1 MQSVNYWMIKRVIDI
16 SEGAYLHTK
25 NKQLC
30 VNRESVTIA
39 TISIEDLGILILDNP
54 AIVMTQSALVL
65 CQKYNVAIVYCDE
78 KHLPISLNLP
88 LWNGHSL
95 HTKNIHH
102 QVSLKKTRSKRL
114 WQQIVKAKITEQALS
129 LDIAG
134 KSNTRLLRLVE
145 KVRSGD
151 PENIEAQAA
160 REYWK
165 TLMGKDFKR
174 DQKAGD
180 INNLLNYG
188 YSIMRAM
195 VARSIVGTGL
205 HPSLGLH
212 HKNQYNGLCLSDD
225 LMEPFRPWV
234 DTIIHKMKCLDERM
248 QITRETKQQILELL
262 SQDVL
267 YAKKKMPLMVAS
279 HYLAARLKQTLTEND
294 LSLIYP
300 QRITK

>member
-30 VNRESVTIA
+30 VDREGATIA
-39 TISIEDLGILILDNP
+39 IISIEDLGVLILDNP
-54 AIVMTQSALVL
+54 AIVITQSVLVL

-88 LWNGHSL
+88 LWSGHSL
-95 HTKNIHH
+95 HTKNIRD
-102 QVSLKKTRSKRL
+102 QVSLKKTRAKRL

-134 KSNTRLLRLVE
+134 KSNTRLLRFAE
-145 KVRSGD
+145 KVKSGD

-165 TLMGKDFKR
+165 TLMGEDFR
-174 DQKAGD
+174 RNQIAGD

-195 VARSIVGTGL
+195 IARCIVSTGL

-212 HKNQYNGLCLSDD
+212 HKNQYNSLCLSDD
-225 LMEPFRPWV
+225 LMEPFRPWI
-234 DTIIHKMKCLDERM
+234 DTIVHKMRCLDQGV
-248 QITRETKQQILELL
+248 QITRETKQQILGLL

-267 YAKKKMPLMVAS
+267 YENKKMPLMVAS
-279 HYLAARLKQTLTEND
+279 HYLAARLKQALTKND